1 MLESLK
7 FAGWCYSMTYVG
19 AWFNALSLLLLCW
32 VLAFLLPKLYL
43 NNKAAVD
50 EVVGKLMEQVNM
62 LKEKVTG
69 PAIKQE

>member
-1 MLESLK
+1 MRS
-7 FAGWCYSMTYVG
+7 VQ
-19 AWFNALSLLLLCW
+19 
-32 VLAFLLPKLYL
+32 
-43 NNKAAVD
+43 AAVD